1 MGKVTY
7 SRLRE
12 LLDYNPDTGLF
23 TWLQYRSQRANKG
36 SVAGR
41 VNMTTGYVEIQID
54 GTRYKAHRL
63 AWLYCHGVMP
73 DKQVDHINCCRTD
86 NRITNLRKATSSQN
100 QQNTGLTKSNKSG
113 RKGVYFRGGKWQAQA
128 QINGKKYHLGRHKS
142 IDEASKVYEEFCK
155 EKYNEFYCHP
165 ATH

>member
-1 MGKVTY
+1 MGKLTQ

-12 LLDYNPDTGLF
+12 LLDYSPDTGVF
-23 TWLQYRSQRANKG
+23 TWLQYRSQLARAG
-36 SVAGR
+36 STAGR

-73 DKQVDHINCCRTD
+73 DKQMDHINSNRTD
-86 NRITNLRKATSSQN
+86 NRIANLREATRSQN
-100 QQNTGLTKSNKSG
+100 QQNTGLTKANKSG
-113 RKGVYFRGGKWQAQA
+113 RKGVYFRDGKWLAQA
-128 QINGKKYHLGRHKS
+128 QINGKKHHLGRHNS
-142 IDEASKVYEEFCK
+142 IDEAGRVYEAFCK
-155 EKYNEFYCHP
+155 EHYDDFYRHP

>member
-1 MGKVTY
+1 MGKLTQ

-12 LLDYNPDTGLF
+12 LLDYNRDTGVF
-23 TWLQYRSQRANKG
+23 TWLQYRSQLARAG
-36 SVAGR
+36 SAAGR

-73 DKQVDHINCCRTD
+73 DKQIDHINSNRTD
-86 NRITNLRKATSSQN
+86 NRITNLRVATRSQN
-100 QQNTGLTKSNKSG
+100 QQNTGLTKANKSG
-113 RKGVYFRGGKWQAQA
+113 RKGVYFRDGKWLAQA
-128 QINGKKYHLGRHKS
+128 QINGKKYHLGRHKT
-142 IDEASKVYEEFCK
+142 IDEASRTYEAFCR
-155 EKYNEFYCHP
+155 ENYSCFYRHP